1 MVIQWRYDARK
12 NKLEPINYFLLLAE
26 NARLH
31 TKVLG
36 GTSGTYVGVTSLSMN
51 YFDHTLFV
59 MGSEGGG
66 VLEGSL
72 ALSKPIAVVDSHVPA
87 DRTYN
92 CPVVARFPP
101 HRGHCLD
108 VHSSPFERNLFASAG
123 MDREVKVCSLLQC
136 GGRLAFYDVRNTTTT
151 VAELTPDVKNCTG
164 TSLEFCPRRTLSE
177 GIATETRQ
185 AGPKRCEVLEH
196 PHRLRSR
203 TRFQKALAAEHPTS
217 HHQHRHVAG
226 SSRATVAGGFC
237 SMTTTKRRKRLR
249 HRPSDVPRA
258 SRCGPCRWRTLLP
271 FRGSRRLPAQ
281 DLAGW
286 TAAVSGLA
294 VRLPSAYRHYD
305 RREISA
311 PMAAFPSLRGWSLR
325 LSRIPCGSSK
335 AGNCAGHRHGCRRP
349 TSLTS
354 QCSCSEDRN
363 RWSGGWSDCEPG
375 CPNDQSCAPAG
386 LLRRIGVRAAC

>member
-1 MVIQWRYDARK
+1 MVKRMQWIGDSAEPHGLLSCGLDGMVIQWRYDARK

-123 MDREVKVCSLLQC
+123 MDREVKVCSLLQLTAVLSIHLEEPVARVRWSPSQPTLLVALQC
-136 GGRLAFYDVRNTTTT
+136 GGRLAFYDVRNTATT
-151 VAELTPDVKNCTG
+151 VDELTPDGKNCTG
-164 TSLEFCPRRTLSE
+164 TSLEFCPRSRDLLFT
-177 GIATETRQ
+177 GC
-185 AGPKRCEVLEH
+185 GPGAAQVWQLGSK
-196 PHRLRSR
+196 
-203 TRFQKALAAEHPTS
+203 LAAASDANQKDTVRQLAS
-217 HHQHRHVAG
+217 G
-226 SSRATVAGGFC
+226 SFVF
-237 SMTTTKRRKRLR
+237 
-249 HRPSDVPRA
+249 D
-258 SRCGPCRWRTLLP
+258 
-271 FRGSRRLPAQ
+271 
-281 DLAGW
+281 
-286 TAAVSGLA
+286 
-294 VRLPSAYRHYD
+294 
-305 RREISA
+305 
-311 PMAAFPSLRGWSLR
+311 
-325 LSRIPCGSSK
+325 
-335 AGNCAGHRHGCRRP
+335 
-349 TSLTS
+349 
-354 QCSCSEDRN
+354 
-363 RWSGGWSDCEPG
+363 
-375 CPNDQSCAPAG
+375 
-386 LLRRIGVRAAC
+386 